1 MMTKRKLFIP
11 IILILALFLVACTS
25 TNKTSTPSTK
35 ENMEVSEMT
44 TDVEPNQRPEVNDDP
59 SAQIFNTAYEN
70 NQFITATTNEL
81 GNPEP
86 TTPAD
91 LKERLAKGGLVIIHR
106 YTGSG
111 GSGGESIPGS
121 IDDGQRIS
129 ESSIEAMTQ
138 LGNVYKTLEAP
149 VSSVWSSQYYFVY
162 QHAVAAMGEPVM
174 MNRDLTGSLN
184 FSDTDE
190 LERSLQGLRNWTVTP
205 PPAGE
210 NIVLFTHQ
218 GKFEKAYGYYLNAGQ
233 TIIFEPDT
241 SGVPNVIASLS
252 LEQWLDLAS

>member
-1 MMTKRKLFIP
+1 MMRKRKLFIP
-11 IILILALFLVACTS
+11 VVLILAIFLVACANANNSSELKMTE
-25 TNKTSTPSTK
+25 TK
-35 ENMEVSEMT
+35 EVSEVMK
-44 TDVEPNQRPEVNDDP
+44 DVEPNQRPEVNNDP
-59 SAQIFNTAYEN
+59 AAQIFNTAYEN

-81 GNPEP
+81 GDPEP
-86 TTPAD
+86 TTPTD
-91 LKERLAKGGLVIIHR
+91 LKERLANGGLVIIHR

-111 GSGGESIPGS
+111 GSGDESIPGS

-129 ESSIEAMTQ
+129 SSSIDNMTQ
-138 LGNVYKTLEAP
+138 LGNVYKSLNVP
-149 VSSVWSSQYYFVY
+149 ISSVWSSQYYFVY

-184 FSDTDE
+184 FSDNDE
-190 LERSLQGLRNWTVTP
+190 LERSLQGLRNWTVSP

-233 TIIFEPDT
+233 TIIFEPDE
-241 SGVPNVIASLS
+241 SGVPHVIANLT
-252 LEQWLDLAS
+252 LEEWLALAS